1 MHLGIHQHLPAGDR
15 AVITR
20 ETPCP
25 RLPRPESSRPRC
37 WLNFGTPNAAYV
49 RPAVQDGQPV
59 YAIYSADGT
68 QLAAAPSRA
77 LAFTLIRQ
85 NDLEP
90 YDAH

>member
-1 MHLGIHQHLPAGDR
+1 MPTFTQ
-15 AVITR
+15 TR
-20 ETPCP
+20 EIPAEM
-25 RLPRPESSRPRC
+25 LAD
-37 WLNFGTPNAAYV
+37 FGTPNAAYV
-49 RPAVQDGQPV
+49 RPVVQDGQPA

>member
-1 MHLGIHQHLPAGDR
+1 MPTSTQ
-15 AVITR
+15 TR
-20 ETPCP
+20 EIPAEM
-25 RLPRPESSRPRC
+25 LAD
-37 WLNFGTPNAAYV
+37 FGTPNAAYV
-49 RPAVQDGQPV
+49 RPAIQDGQPV

-90 YDAH
+90 HDAH

>member
-1 MHLGIHQHLPAGDR
+1 MPTSTQ
-15 AVITR
+15 TR
-20 ETPCP
+20 EFPAEI
-25 RLPRPESSRPRC
+25 LAD
-37 WLNFGTPNAAYV
+37 FGTPNAAYV
-49 RPAVQDGQPV
+49 RPTLQDGQPV

>member
-1 MHLGIHQHLPAGDR
+1 MPTSTETRELPAEMLAD
-15 AVITR
+15 
-20 ETPCP
+20 
-25 RLPRPESSRPRC
+25 
-37 WLNFGTPNAAYV
+37 FGTPNAAYV

>member
-1 MHLGIHQHLPAGDR
+1 MPTSTQ
-15 AVITR
+15 TR
-20 ETPCP
+20 EIPAEM
-25 RLPRPESSRPRC
+25 LAD
-37 WLNFGTPNAAYV
+37 FGTPNAAYV
-49 RPAVQDGQPV
+49 RPAIQDGQPV

-85 NDLEP
+85 NDLEA

>member
-1 MHLGIHQHLPAGDR
+1 MPTSTQ
-15 AVITR
+15 TR
-20 ETPCP
+20 EIPAEM
-25 RLPRPESSRPRC
+25 LAD
-37 WLNFGTPNAAYV
+37 FGTPNAAYV
-49 RPAVQDGQPV
+49 RPAIQDGQPV

>member
-1 MHLGIHQHLPAGDR
+1 MPTSTQTRELPAEMLAD
-15 AVITR
+15 
-20 ETPCP
+20 
-25 RLPRPESSRPRC
+25 
-37 WLNFGTPNAAYV
+37 FGTPNAAYV

-77 LAFTLIRQ
+77 LALTLIRQ

>member
-1 MHLGIHQHLPAGDR
+1 MPTSTQ
-15 AVITR
+15 TR
-20 ETPCP
+20 EIPAEM
-25 RLPRPESSRPRC
+25 LAD
-37 WLNFGTPNAAYV
+37 FGTPNAAYV
-49 RPAVQDGQPV
+49 RPAMQDGKPV

-85 NDLEP
+85 NDLEA